1 MSPES
6 KFVAATLVLLLVAG
20 GCGGDSGSGFTND
33 DVSTALGISSEANEM
48 VYALP
53 SGQECTVI
61 KVLTESEEVY
71 SAQSNAAA
79 VDYAVATNPSGD
91 AGVEFGGSSGVS
103 PDECV
108 GPAEADLKKLSPE

>member
-1 MSPES
+1 MR
-6 KFVAATLVLLLVAG
+6 LLLTGLASFLLLLAG
-20 GCGGDSGSGFTND
+20 GCGSDSGITND
-33 DVSTALGISSEANEM
+33 DISTALGLRFDGPEM

-61 KVLTESEEVY
+61 KVMTESEEVI
-71 SAQSNAAA
+71 SAQANAEA

-91 AGVEFGGSSGVS
+91 AGVEFAESSGVS

-108 GPAEADLKKLSPE
+108 GPAKADLKKLSEG